1 MSYLTTSAI
10 PLLSGRL
17 GMPLYLSTGSRVNNP
32 TPFIVPPFNPQAS
45 AELLAAQYSSAI
57 QQPNYA
63 APTRPVLLPV
73 RTNGLQPSVFPV
85 FGYTALPS
93 RGASPVGASKLRV
106 ANELA
111 HALQKIQTNP
121 YGSTILNQI
130 LSNPRLNSLTIQTH
144 PQPSALRQQSGI
156 TPTASTSVSFNSLG
170 GVDATITMDASM
182 LVKIMTKDGGSL
194 VVDAD
199 NVLFHELAH
208 VQLELNNE
216 AIRTTKDTW
225 SRSAELI
232 ATEYESNY
240 GGYERDYYRS
250 GTYTFWG

>member
-1 MSYLTTSAI
+1 MN
-10 PLLSGRL
+10 
-17 GMPLYLSTGSRVNNP
+17 TGARVNSP
-32 TPFIVPPFNPQAS
+32 TPFIAPPSNTPAA

-63 APTRPVLLPV
+63 APTRPVLIPV
-73 RTNGLQPSVFPV
+73 RTNGTQPSIFPV

-93 RGASPVGASKLRV
+93 RGASPVGSSKLRV

-111 HALQKIQTNP
+111 PALQKIQTHP
-121 YGSTILNQI
+121 YGGTILNQI
-130 LSNPRLNSLTIQTH
+130 LSHPRLNSLTIQTH
-144 PQPSALRQQSGI
+144 PQPAALRQQAGV
-156 TPTASTSVSFNSLG
+156 TPTASTAVSFNSLG
-170 GVDATITMDASM
+170 EVDATITMDANM

-194 VVDAD
+194 IVDAD

-216 AIRTTKDTW
+216 VIRNTQNTW
-225 SRSAELI
+225 SRSAELV
-232 ATEYESNY
+232 ATEYENNY
-240 GGYERDYYRS
+240 GGYERDYYRA